1 MFGSKKES
9 TTTTTKKNG
18 IVPTPSSNALNS
30 LVHGTMVEGTIKS
43 ESDIRVDG
51 VIKGALNCK
60 SKVIIGP
67 TGAVE
72 GEIRCTNAVI
82 EGSFEG
88 RLVVNELLNVR
99 ETAKI
104 SGEVKTK
111 QLIVQSGAVFDV
123 TCTMGSSSS
132 SSGSIKSTSQTVVKT
147 SANKQQQ
154 TAEAK

>member
-1 MFGSKKES
+1 MFGSKKEKA
-9 TTTTTKKNG
+9 TTNTKKNG

-72 GEIRCTNAVI
+72 GEIRCTNAVV

-88 RLVVNELLNVR
+88 TLIVSELLNVR

-104 SGEVKTK
+104 RGEVKTK
-111 QLIVQSGAVFDV
+111 QLIVQSGALFDV
-123 TCTMGSSSS
+123 TCTMGSNSNKGTDSLKSSQN
-132 SSGSIKSTSQTVVKT
+132 IVKT
-147 SANKQQQ
+147 TTKQ